1 MCSQRGWVSI
11 SAYPV
16 SRATSTPTQ
25 AGRYNSS
32 VLSQGNETHTN
43 ALSVTAFNVLTNF
56 NTFWKMD
63 RYLKDNHLPASFLKI
78 SGCTEVNAKIIV
90 AISVINPGCMGTEI
104 SKSEPEQTGEV
115 ACWDRDAQ
123 WRSWESSKSKQ
134 QENLLEV
141 SVAGSFQAW
150 RRLIWNNTFRE
161 RKSGR
166 MHTLYVLVGTNLLA
180 CQHLTWIYIIVTC
193 VVSCPG
199 KGSWDKLDYCGKR
212 GVKGQKI
219 HRNNA
224 FLILLFTENL
234 CFVQT

>member
-1 MCSQRGWVSI
+1 MSI
-11 SAYPV
+11 YLCLPCKQSHFDPYTGHNAL
-16 SRATSTPTQ
+16 TSM

-63 RYLKDNHLPASFLKI
+63 RNLKDNCVPASFLKI
-78 SGCTEVNAKIIV
+78 SGYTEVNAKIIV
-90 AISVINPGCMGTEI
+90 AISVMNPGCMGAEI

-150 RRLIWNNTFRE
+150 RRLKWNNTFRE
-161 RKSGR
+161 EKSGR
-166 MHTLYVLVGTNLLA
+166 MHTLM
-180 CQHLTWIYIIVTC
+180 
-193 VVSCPG
+193 
-199 KGSWDKLDYCGKR
+199 
-212 GVKGQKI
+212 
-219 HRNNA
+219 
-224 FLILLFTENL
+224 F
-234 CFVQT
+234 